1 MGKYKILNNNYHMKK
16 YSELNLKLLSF
27 HTKSPIAAV
36 VISISSL
43 VSNGIHLLSVM
54 NKLEVKGKS

>member
-1 MGKYKILNNNYHMKK
+1 MKK

-43 VSNGIHLLSVM
+43 VSNGIHILSVM
-54 NKLEVKGKS
+54 NKIEVKGKS

>member
-1 MGKYKILNNNYHMKK
+1 MKK

-27 HTKSPIAAV
+27 HAQSPIAAV

-54 NKLEVKGKS
+54 NKIEVKR